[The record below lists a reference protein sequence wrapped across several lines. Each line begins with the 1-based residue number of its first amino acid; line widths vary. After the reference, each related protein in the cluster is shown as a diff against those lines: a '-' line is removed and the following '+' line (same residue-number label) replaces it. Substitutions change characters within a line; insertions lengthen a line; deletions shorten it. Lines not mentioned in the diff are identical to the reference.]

1 MLRIV
6 QHVLFTAMVVLGVMR
21 SGLDGGV
28 SPGEALAAI
37 ALLGWYWLGWWSASR
52 WPQPSSELWLGVLSG
67 LCLAAVWVSGDF
79 AWVSFAVFVA
89 FATTLE
95 PGPAVAA
102 IVVLAAGTG
111 AILIGRWPSDGH
123 WAAQV
128 VGPVVG
134 AAAAGA
140 LVGVVRISAAETT
153 ERQQLLDELLAT
165 RDDLA
170 RAHLE
175 AGAREE
181 RERLTGEIHDTV
193 AQVFTSVVL
202 SARRAR
208 RTVDAGDRIATAAE
222 IDHIEDLSRSG
233 VDAARRLISCLGP
246 MELDGRTLGS
256 ALELLA
262 ALDPRHGD
270 PVVEIRVDGDDRRLP
285 GAVEGALL
293 RIAQEAVANARRHAG
308 AELVVTTITFQTE
321 LVSLDVVDDGAGFDL
336 TSAPPDRFGL
346 ATMRNRAEQVGG
358 SFYIDSEPGVGT
370 TVNATVP
377 VDPAEPWS

>member
-1 MLRIV
+1 M
-6 QHVLFTAMVVLGVMR
+6 
-21 SGLDGGV
+21 
-28 SPGEALAAI
+28 AAI
-37 ALLGWYWLGWWSASR
+37 ALLGWYWLGSWSASR

-202 SARRAR
+202 AARRVRHA
-208 RTVDAGDRIATAAE
+208 VDAEDRIVTAAE
-222 IDHIEDLSRSG
+222 IDHIEDLGRSG

-246 MELDGRTLGS
+246 IELDGRTLGS
-256 ALELLA
+256 ALALLA
-262 ALDPRHGD
+262 EPDPRDGD

-293 RIAQEAVANARRHAG
+293 RIAQEAVTNARRHAG
-308 AELVVTTITFQTE
+308 ADLVVTTITFQPR

-336 TSAPPDRFGL
+336 SGSPPNRFGL
-346 ATMRNRAEQVGG
+346 ATMRHRAEQLGG
-358 SFYIDSEPGVGT
+358 NFHIESEPGVGT
-370 TVNATVP
+370 TVNATI
-377 VDPAEPWS
+377 PAGPAHPRP